1 MAENPQSDHDLL
13 IRLDTKMDRSALDIT
28 GLSKN
33 VEQVR
38 HDVSVMAESM
48 EVKIAAAVS
57 GKADTSRMMEYKD
70 AADKIHFTNISR
82 IDELDK
88 RIADVDR
95 KIDRYVWMLAG
106 VSGAGQLALTVWLA
120 FFK

>member
-1 MAENPQSDHDLL
+1 MAERPDDHDLL

-57 GKADTSRMMEYKD
+57 GKADTSRMMEYK
-70 AADKIHFTNISR
+70 AEADKIHVDHENR
-82 IDELDK
+82 IDGHDSK
-88 RIADVDR
+88 IAEVDR
-95 KIDRYVWMLAG
+95 KIDRYIWMLAG
-106 VSGAGQLALTVWLA
+106 ILGAGQLALTIWLA